1 MILTPTNVDSLSIN
15 EEVLECLPGEIKI
28 YLSADQID
36 TDDLNESINFPVEF
50 LNSLTTSGMPPEMVV
65 WMSHRLNG
73 GLIHTGVL
81 GNNEEKTATKRLGMS
96 SISEDIYNFLLL

>member
-1 MILTPTNVDSLSIN
+1 MNRLLKRFLEMLIKMIK
-15 EEVLECLPGEIKI
+15 VLEMLIKI

-36 TDDLNESINFPVEF
+36 TDDLNERNNFPVEF
-50 LNSLTTSGMPPEMVV
+50 LNSLTPSGMPPEMVV

-81 GNNEEKTATKRLGMS
+81 GNTEEKTATKRL
-96 SISEDIYNFLLL
+96 